1 MRQYRFS
8 VHPTRPRSSW
18 IMTITHEMP
27 QNVLAH
33 SMVGPPRPSQWRI
46 DCAPART
53 QADTVLLL
61 VVGRRGAGRV
71 LRMPSIFG
79 HQATAVTC
87 HDRFENCQLINLER
101 TCSCSTDR
109 SHWGVV
115 KWRATTTL
123 SGRVRNRPTKLS
135 QNPRNRR
142 ASVEARR
149 SRRGDGWR
157 PGRASC
163 HRAHCLRSPSTAADI
178 LKALL

>member
-1 MRQYRFS
+1 MRQHRFS

-33 SMVGPPRPSQWRI
+33 SMVGLPRPSQWRI

-87 HDRFENCQLINLER
+87 HDRFENCCQLNLER
-101 TCSCSTDR
+101 MFF
-109 SHWGVV
+109 
-115 KWRATTTL
+115 AQQI
-123 SGRVRNRPTKLS
+123 GRIGEL
-135 QNPRNRR
+135 
-142 ASVEARR
+142 
-149 SRRGDGWR
+149 
-157 PGRASC
+157 
-163 HRAHCLRSPSTAADI
+163 
-178 LKALL
+178 